1 MHWARAVAVQLLW
14 WPVIGGQLG
23 AAGAACGDRWLL
35 VACAA
40 LICWPDLLA
49 LSLGALYVPKIDL
62 KADSRGLLSLGN
74 GRVA

>member
-1 MHWARAVAVQLLW
+1 
-14 WPVIGGQLG
+14 VIGGQLG

-49 LSLGALYVPKIDL
+49 LSLGFNKHPQNDFKHP
-62 KADSRGLLSLGN
+62 RTGLLSLGN